1 MLVEASSFVK
11 KLIKWFL
18 GAVKF
23 TAQYGWRSMEKS
35 KSKDAVTFG
44 VLCSNFSNF
53 GLCLCSPCDPL
64 RSHFVAV
71 FFAKGKLYKI
81 RFLWGLHS
89 PSRAVAKKK
98 LLQEMFVRPSNFKI
112 FPIRLE
118 SWSSVTTRTPS
129 VHDVMHFVGGS
140 MPISRTFEHHVQ
152 TMVTL
157 SQSFHTFFRV
167 PPFNDDESSEKYWD
181 LCAVDDFPSYCAGW
195 FKRACVV
202 LHQLR
207 PYFLSG
213 IHQLTLSQWNVSR
226 VRFQVPSGCI
236 LSLWPMWKVTFEKW
250 IRSYHWTVIRIPF
263 QSSLTVWGRGWALRR
278 TSAQSRSVG

>member
-140 MPISRTFEHHVQ
+140 MPISRTFPHHVQ

-167 PPFNDDESSEKYWD
+167 PP
-181 LCAVDDFPSYCAGW
+181 
-195 FKRACVV
+195 
-202 LHQLR
+202 
-207 PYFLSG
+207 LSTMTNPPKNTG
-213 IHQLTLSQWNVSR
+213 IFAQLTISLRIAQDDSR
-226 VRFQVPSGCI
+226 EP
-236 LSLWPMWKVTFEKW
+236 
-250 IRSYHWTVIRIPF
+250 
-263 QSSLTVWGRGWALRR
+263 A
-278 TSAQSRSVG
+278 